1 MLSLDVKK
9 LLNFMYSNKGL
20 LRNSSIAIS
29 VIEKKDRQTHKVIKE
44 LTDNNIIERIGSNKT
59 EYWKIIN

>member
-9 LLNFMYSNKGL
+9 LLNFMYSNKKL
-20 LRNSSIAIS
+20 LRNHSIAIPF
-29 VIEKKDRQTHKVIKE
+29 IEKKDRQTHKVIKE
-44 LTDNNIIERIGSNKT
+44 LTDNNIIERIGSNKS

>member
-1 MLSLDVKK
+1 
-9 LLNFMYSNKGL
+9 MYGNKGL
-20 LRNSSIAIS
+20 LHNSSIAIS

-59 EYWKIIN
+59 RYWKIIN

>member
-1 MLSLDVKK
+1 MLSLDAKK

-20 LRNSSIAIS
+20 LRNFLIAMS
-29 VIEKKDRQTHKVIKE
+29 VIEKKDRQTHKVLKE
-44 LTDNNIIERIGSNKT
+44 LTDNNIIEKITSNKT